1 MSDRKR
7 ETSAIKTVDFIPE
20 YGLSGDYKRVS
31 EYNFLEYN
39 SLLLP
44 VIAILFMDKGS
55 NSLIPEMGARDI
67 IASFPFS
74 TRDEADGLVEDIN
87 LQLTNWATVSSSA
100 YIDDS
105 KSNWAEGDVTLKIDV
120 TGIPAPITIEVDKNG
135 AKSKQFK
142 IVPPA
147 IFNKL

>member
-1 MSDRKR
+1 MSSKN
-7 ETSAIKTVDFIPE
+7 TSAVKTVDFIPE
-20 YGLSGDYKRVS
+20 YGLSGDYKKVS

-39 SLLLP
+39 SLLMP
-44 VIAILFMDKGS
+44 VVAILFMDKGS

-87 LQLTNWATVSSSA
+87 SQLTSWATVGCTA

-105 KSNWAEGDVTLKIDV
+105 KSNWAEGDVTLKVDV
-120 TGIPAPITIEVDKNG
+120 TGIPAPITIEVNKNG

-142 IVPPA
+142 IVPPST
-147 IFNKL
+147 FNKL